1 MPELLAPADHL
12 SPAQRAA
19 EITQILARAILRQ
32 HADHTAKKEP
42 VRLGLLPDQR
52 VNVAPNPPERQS

>member
-1 MPELLAPADHL
+1 MTEPLTPADHL
-12 SPAQRAA
+12 SPAQRTA

-52 VNVAPNPPERQS
+52 VNDTPNSPERKS

>member
-1 MPELLAPADHL
+1 MTEPLAPADHL

-19 EITQILARAILRQ
+19 EITQMLARAILRQ

-42 VRLGLLPDQR
+42 VRLGLLPNQR
-52 VNVAPNPPERQS
+52 VNGTPNPTERMS

>member
-1 MPELLAPADHL
+1 MTEPLTSAEHL
-12 SPAQRAA
+12 NPAQRAA
-19 EITQILARAILRQ
+19 EITRILAAAILRQ